1 MLGSTRLPG
10 GQGADVCSATEGF
23 APLPSR
29 RQFVK
34 TSAAAAAVIAATGL
48 SRLARAQSTAAG
60 GKKPDEK
67 AAGNAAKPGGKTLL
81 ILGGTAFLGPE
92 VVEALREV
100 DVGVLDGRSDNEAW
114 RVYETTLTRWRSG
127 DLDAQFPAGED
138 GQQLADRLAG
148 ALTAIA
154 RRDRGP
160 ALVVGH
166 GANLRAA
173 LPVLAGCADPGR
185 DLGTGHAAR
194 LAVTV
199 GRHPLVTVL
208 DWP

>member
-1 MLGSTRLPG
+1 MTIVYWVRHGENV
-10 GQGADVCSATEGF
+10 ANV
-23 APLPSR
+23 SR
-29 RQFVK
+29 TLSHRVFDGDLTAVGRSQAHAL
-34 TSAAAAAVIAATGL
+34 AA
-48 SRLARAQSTAAG
+48 RLAGEGNDFGSAWTSPLRRARQTAQ
-60 GKKPDEK
+60 
-67 AAGNAAKPGGKTLL
+67 
-81 ILGGTAFLGPE
+81 ILTAELGLGDAE
-92 VVEALREV
+92 AVEALREV
-100 DVGVLDGRSDNEAW
+100 DVGVLDGRSDDEAW

-127 DLDAQFPAGED
+127 DLGARFPGGED
-138 GQQLADRLAG
+138 GQQLADRLAR

-173 LPVLAGCADPGR
+173 LPVLAGVADPGR

-199 GRHPLVTVL
+199 GRQPLVTVL

>member
-1 MLGSTRLPG
+1 MTIVYWVRHGENV
-10 GQGADVCSATEGF
+10 ANV
-23 APLPSR
+23 SR
-29 RQFVK
+29 TLSHRVFDGDLTAVGRSQAHAL
-34 TSAAAAAVIAATGL
+34 AA
-48 SRLARAQSTAAG
+48 RLAGEGIDFGSAWASPLRRARQTAQ
-60 GKKPDEK
+60 
-67 AAGNAAKPGGKTLL
+67 
-81 ILGGTAFLGPE
+81 ILTAELGLGDAE

-173 LPVLAGCADPGR
+173 LPVLAGGADPGR

-199 GRHPLVTVL
+199 GRQPLVTVL

>member
-1 MLGSTRLPG
+1 MTIVYWVRHGENVANVSRTLSHRVFDGDLTAVGRSQAQALAARLAG
-10 GQGADVCSATEGF
+10 EGF
-23 APLPSR
+23 DFGSAWVSPLR
-29 RQFVK
+29 RARQ
-34 TSAAAAAVIAATGL
+34 TAQILTAELGL
-48 SRLARAQSTAAG
+48 GDA
-60 GKKPDEK
+60 
-67 AAGNAAKPGGKTLL
+67 
-81 ILGGTAFLGPE
+81 E

-100 DVGVLDGRSDNEAW
+100 DVGVLDGRSDDEAW

-127 DLDAQFPAGED
+127 DLGARFPGGED

-148 ALTAIA
+148 ALTTIA

-173 LPVLAGCADPGR
+173 LPVLAGGADPGR
-185 DLGTGHAAR
+185 DLGTGYAAR
-194 LAVTV
+194 LAVIV

>member
-1 MLGSTRLPG
+1 MTIVYWVRHGENV
-10 GQGADVCSATEGF
+10 ANV
-23 APLPSR
+23 SR
-29 RQFVK
+29 TLSHRVFDGDLTAVGRSQAHAL
-34 TSAAAAAVIAATGL
+34 AA
-48 SRLARAQSTAAG
+48 RLAGAGFDFGSAWASPLRRTRQTAR
-60 GKKPDEK
+60 
-67 AAGNAAKPGGKTLL
+67 
-81 ILGGTAFLGPE
+81 ILTAELGLGDAE

-199 GRHPLVTVL
+199 GRQPLVTVL